1 MTEADIIII
10 GAGPGGM
17 ELCGLALKQNRR
29 VVVIERD
36 HIGGTCLN
44 RGCIPT
50 KALCKSAEVVNTVK
64 EASQFGID
72 VTGFSLSYATA
83 FQRKNEVVKSLRDG
97 AEMSMRGADIVYG
110 EAEFKDDKTVAVG
123 DELYTAPLIV
133 IATGSEPALLP
144 VSLS

>member
-10 GAGPGGM
+10 GAGPGRR
-17 ELCGLALKQNRR
+17 ELGGLALKQNRR

-83 FQRKNEVVKSLRDG
+83 FQRKNEVVKGLGVGGPDWSRLYFPFREPTFVSQAMTFFRWILCLKIFVSSV
-97 AEMSMRGADIVYG
+97 AES
-110 EAEFKDDKTVAVG
+110 
-123 DELYTAPLIV
+123 
-133 IATGSEPALLP
+133 
-144 VSLS
+144 